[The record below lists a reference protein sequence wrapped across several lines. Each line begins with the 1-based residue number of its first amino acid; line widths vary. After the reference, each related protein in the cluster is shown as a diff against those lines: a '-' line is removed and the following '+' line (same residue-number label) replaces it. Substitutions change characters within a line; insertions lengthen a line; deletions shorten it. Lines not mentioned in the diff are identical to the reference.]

1 MHKTIIISPPQII
14 SLHPEFNSNKDTSSE
29 FSSKKQ
35 PVTVFRWPDR
45 VTGEKFSTGKSEKIR
60 PVMSL
65 LPTTKN
71 LSIQK
76 EHIHVKLHIYIKFKF
91 KLI

>member
-1 MHKTIIISPPQII
+1 MKPLYYPQGIHPPQII
-14 SLHPEFNSNKDTSSE
+14 SLHSEFNTNKDTSSE

-35 PVTVFRWPDR
+35 PLTVFRWPDR
-45 VTGEKFSTGKSEKIR
+45 VTGEKFTTGKSEKIR

-71 LSIQK
+71 LTIKK
-76 EHIHVKLHIYIKFKF
+76 EHIHVNLSAFTHLH
-91 KLI
+91 